1 MNKYLEN
8 TVWNL
13 EFLDYTR
20 KVNLPKSALT
30 QIRDKAAA
38 LEHMKLLQAK
48 LPDAGYHVS
57 GERQAVSVSLL
68 ADRKTVE
75 VLNLLTADQKIDS
88 DYVEPLGKFLKTGWE
103 FEPDVLADCIKRYV
117 QLEGYQS
124 CSCNIRDVQLLYL
137 LLKTGHEKLVDILY
151 AGRCS
156 REARKFILGECCH
169 ADSFKELE
177 NSIEKYYV
185 LESLPKDFDV
195 SNEASHICEFP
206 DILRQPGALSIYAFG
221 KGYCSSVKLQNG
233 RDYRESAEIVG
244 ETVNKL
250 RERYS
255 KENPDSD
262 PDMVLSGYFQ
272 KASYVR
278 FDLKLLKGFLQN
290 ISGFST
296 DEISNAVATNAC
308 FLAVCT
314 GNRYTDL
321 INRIYGSEEGSDDLA
336 AIALMAI
343 KEHKKSF
350 LRLMEE
356 QLGLFLKL
364 PLNSIFYY
372 YRDKFWSLC
381 NVNTLQKTDIET
393 LLKRDKDE
401 KYLYVRNNADLE
413 YLNGTFTFGELA
425 ALTLQPAWIRKIY
438 SSLDSTMKVDEKLR
452 RIRQLFHGGISGN
465 GLSDEACEVV
475 SCALSDESF
484 EQYCKRRQIEHV
496 AKNDMFHLM
505 LKEKEITEIVRLADS
520 AKTGMD
526 VTIILRNLM
535 KPELFALGLEKF
547 KQAFTDLDEDSKW
560 LKEKLEIPE
569 EYAESFMNFCLKGNA
584 SIGHDYY
591 EDQGYNH
598 TQQSENILL
607 LAKAE
612 IYGKLDEVKYQ
623 NFQSE
628 IGFPVTDTLESIWR
642 ENLSIANGKIKIS
655 EYTDFQSSMEIGV
668 KPART
673 CMHYANGMYNECLL
687 ATFDANKKVVYV
699 TENGEIIGRALMRLT
714 KCSDSKNPKEASS
727 LHFTDV
733 EKGDIV
739 SDEKLILFLE
749 RCYKNG
755 FSGKKGDR
763 IFEALYEL
771 AKEKAEKL
779 GIELVLA
786 LDYGCIALKNGYMQK
801 SSYIYVSRSKNGNQ
815 YLDSLGGNCE
825 KGGYYVSGNFFFAS

>member
-1 MNKYLEN
+1 MNNTYLRN

-20 KVNLPKSALT
+20 KVNLPKYALT
-30 QIRDKAAA
+30 QIKDKTAA
-38 LEHMKLLQAK
+38 LENLKLLQAK
-48 LPDAGYHVS
+48 LPNVGYKTS
-57 GERQAVSVSLL
+57 DEMKAVSAALL
-68 ADRKTVE
+68 TDKKTVS
-75 VLNLLTADQKIDS
+75 VLNLLAVDNELNS
-88 DYVEPLGKFLKTGWE
+88 DCIKLFGKFLKTKWK
-103 FEPDVLADCIKRYV
+103 FDPDILADCIKCYV
-117 QLEGYQS
+117 RSNKYS
-124 CSCNIRDVQLLYL
+124 SDSCNVWDIQLLYL
-137 LLKTGHEKLVDILY
+137 LLKTGHERLKNMLY
-151 AGRCS
+151 TGQYS
-156 REARKFILGECCH
+156 QEARNAIRDKCGNPGSLE
-169 ADSFKELE
+169 ELE
-177 NSIEKYYV
+177 NSIKKYYV
-185 LESLPKDFDV
+185 LEQLPEDFDI
-195 SNEASHICEFP
+195 SNETSHICEFP
-206 DILRQPGALSIYAFG
+206 DILNQSGALDIFSFG
-221 KGYCSSVKLQNG
+221 KGYCSNIKLHNGQN
-233 RDYRESAEIVG
+233 YSESAKIVG
-244 ETVNKL
+244 DTVKKL
-250 RERYS
+250 RES
-255 KENPDSD
+255 FENLDSD
-262 PDMVLSGYFQ
+262 LDMILRGYFK
-272 KASYVR
+272 KASYAK
-278 FDLKLLKGFLQN
+278 FDRKLLKGFLQN

-314 GNRYTDL
+314 GNRYTEL
-321 INRIYGSEEGSDDLA
+321 INRICESEDSSDALA
-336 AIALMAI
+336 NIALMAI

-356 QLGLFLKL
+356 HLDLFLKL

-372 YRDKFWSLC
+372 YSDKFWTLC

-393 LLKRDKDE
+393 LLKKNKEE
-401 KYLYVRNNADLE
+401 KYIYTRNNADLE

-425 ALTLQPAWIRKIY
+425 ALSLQPAWIRKIY
-438 SSLDSTMKVDEKLR
+438 SGLDSSMKVDEKLR
-452 RIRQLFHGGISGN
+452 RIRQLFHGDISGN
-465 GLSDEACEVV
+465 GLSDEACGVV
-475 SCALSDESF
+475 SRALSDESF

-496 AKNDMFHLM
+496 SKNDMFHLM
-505 LKEKEITEIVRLADS
+505 LKEKGNAEIVSLADS

-535 KPELFALGLEKF
+535 KPELFDLGLEKF

-560 LKEKLEIPE
+560 LKEKLEISE

-584 SIGHDYY
+584 SIVHDYY
-591 EDQGYNH
+591 KDQGYNH

-612 IYGKLDEVKYQ
+612 IYGRLDEVKYQ

-628 IGFPVTDTLESIWR
+628 IGFPVTDTLESLWR
-642 ENLSIANGKIKIS
+642 ENLSITNGKIKTS
-655 EYTDFQSSMEIGV
+655 EYTDFQSCMEIGV

-673 CMHYANGMYNECLL
+673 CIHYADGMYNECLL

-733 EKGDIV
+733 EKGDTA
-739 SDEKLILFLE
+739 SNEKLILFLE

-779 GIELVLA
+779 GVELVLA
-786 LDYGCIALKNGYMQK
+786 PDYGCIALKNDYMRK

>member
-1 MNKYLEN
+1 MDPEN
-8 TVWNL
+8 
-13 EFLDYTR
+13 
-20 KVNLPKSALT
+20 
-30 QIRDKAAA
+30 
-38 LEHMKLLQAK
+38 LQQF
-48 LPDAGYHVS
+48 GFHYES
-57 GERQAVSVSLL
+57 G
-68 ADRKTVE
+68 RKTQTHPAAV
-75 VLNLLTADQKIDS
+75 
-88 DYVEPLGKFLKTGWE
+88 P
-103 FEPDVLADCIKRYV
+103 
-117 QLEGYQS
+117 
-124 CSCNIRDVQLLYL
+124 
-137 LLKTGHEKLVDILY
+137 
-151 AGRCS
+151 RC
-156 REARKFILGECCH
+156 
-169 ADSFKELE
+169 
-177 NSIEKYYV
+177 
-185 LESLPKDFDV
+185 
-195 SNEASHICEFP
+195 
-206 DILRQPGALSIYAFG
+206 
-221 KGYCSSVKLQNG
+221 
-233 RDYRESAEIVG
+233 
-244 ETVNKL
+244 
-250 RERYS
+250 
-255 KENPDSD
+255 
-262 PDMVLSGYFQ
+262 
-272 KASYVR
+272 
-278 FDLKLLKGFLQN
+278 
-290 ISGFST
+290 
-296 DEISNAVATNAC
+296 
-308 FLAVCT
+308 
-314 GNRYTDL
+314 
-321 INRIYGSEEGSDDLA
+321 
-336 AIALMAI
+336 
-343 KEHKKSF
+343 
-350 LRLMEE
+350 
-356 QLGLFLKL
+356 
-364 PLNSIFYY
+364 
-372 YRDKFWSLC
+372 
-381 NVNTLQKTDIET
+381 
-393 LLKRDKDE
+393 
-401 KYLYVRNNADLE
+401 
-413 YLNGTFTFGELA
+413 
-425 ALTLQPAWIRKIY
+425 
-438 SSLDSTMKVDEKLR
+438 
-452 RIRQLFHGGISGN
+452 ISGN

-560 LKEKLEIPE
+560 LKEKLEISE

-786 LDYGCIALKNGYMQK
+786 LDYGCIALKNGYMRK

>member
-1 MNKYLEN
+1 MNNTYLKN

-20 KVNLPKSALT
+20 KVNLPKPALT
-30 QIRDKAAA
+30 QIGDKTAA
-38 LEHMKLLQAK
+38 LENLKLLQAK
-48 LPDAGYHVS
+48 LPNVGYKTS
-57 GERQAVSVSLL
+57 DEMKEVSVALL
-68 ADRKTVE
+68 TDKKTVS
-75 VLNLLTADQKIDS
+75 VLNLLTVDNELNS
-88 DYVEPLGKFLKTGWE
+88 DYIKPFGKFLKTKWK
-103 FEPDVLADCIKRYV
+103 FDSNILADCLKCYVRSNRYI
-117 QLEGYQS
+117 GD
-124 CSCNIRDVQLLYL
+124 SCNVWDIQLLYL
-137 LLKTGHEKLVDILY
+137 LLKTGHERLKNMLY
-151 AGRCS
+151 TGRYS
-156 REARKFILGECCH
+156 QETRNAIQGECGNP
-169 ADSFKELE
+169 DSLEELE
-177 NSIEKYYV
+177 NSIKKYYV
-185 LESLPKDFDV
+185 LESLPEDFDI
-195 SNEASHICEFP
+195 ASETSRICGFP
-206 DILRQPGALSIYAFG
+206 DILNQPGALDIFSFG
-221 KGYCSSVKLQNG
+221 KGYCSSIELCDNQN
-233 RDYRESAEIVG
+233 YSESAKIVG
-244 ETVNKL
+244 DTVKKL
-250 RERYS
+250 RES
-255 KENPDSD
+255 FENLDSD
-262 PDMVLSGYFQ
+262 LDMMLHGYFA
-272 KASYVR
+272 KASYAR
-278 FDLKLLKGFLQN
+278 FDRKLLKGFLQN
-290 ISGFST
+290 ISEFST
-296 DEISNAVATNAC
+296 DEMLNAVATNAC

-314 GNRYTDL
+314 GNRYTEL
-321 INRIYGSEEGSDDLA
+321 INRIYKSEDGSDDLA
-336 AIALMAI
+336 NIALMAI

-356 QLGLFLKL
+356 QLDLFLKL
-364 PLNSIFYY
+364 PFNSILYY
-372 YRDKFWSLC
+372 CRDIFWSLC

-393 LLKRDKDE
+393 LLKKDKEE
-401 KYLYVRNNADLE
+401 KYIYTRNNADLK

-425 ALTLQPAWIRKIY
+425 VLSLQPAWIRKIY
-438 SSLDSTMKVDEKLR
+438 SGLNSSMKMDEKLR

-465 GLSDEACEVV
+465 DLSDEACEVV

-496 AKNDMFHLM
+496 SKNDMFHLM
-505 LKEKEITEIVRLADS
+505 LKEKENAEIVSLADS

-535 KPELFALGLEKF
+535 KPELFALGLKKF

-584 SIGHDYY
+584 SIVHDYY
-591 EDQGYNH
+591 ENQGYNH

-642 ENLSIANGKIKIS
+642 ENLSIANGKIKTS
-655 EYTDFQSSMEIGV
+655 EYTDFQSSMEIGE

-673 CMHYANGMYNECLL
+673 CMHYADGMYNECLL

-733 EKGDIV
+733 EKGDTA

-786 LDYGCIALKNGYMQK
+786 PDYGCIALKNGYMRK

>member
-30 QIRDKAAA
+30 QIKDKAAA

-206 DILRQPGALSIYAFG
+206 DILRQPGALNIYAFG
-221 KGYCSSVKLQNG
+221 KGCCSSVKLQNG
-233 RDYRESAEIVG
+233 HDYSESAEIVG
-244 ETVNKL
+244 DTVKKL
-250 RERYS
+250 RES
-255 KENPDSD
+255 FENPDSD
-262 PDMVLSGYFQ
+262 LDMILHGYF
-272 KASYVR
+272 KKSSYVK
-278 FDLKLLKGFLQN
+278 FDRKLLKGFLQN

-321 INRIYGSEEGSDDLA
+321 INRIYESEDGSDDLA
-336 AIALMAI
+336 NIALMAI

-356 QLGLFLKL
+356 HLELFLKL
-364 PLNSIFYY
+364 PFSSIFYC
-372 YRDKFWSLC
+372 YRDMFWNLC
-381 NVNTLQKTDIET
+381 NVNTLQKADIET
-393 LLKRDKDE
+393 LLKKDKE
-401 KYLYVRNNADLE
+401 GKYLYTKNTASFE
-413 YLNGTFTFGELA
+413 YLNGTFTFAELTV
-425 ALTLQPAWIRKIY
+425 LSLQPAWIRKIY
-438 SSLDSTMKVDEKLR
+438 THLDSTLKIDEKLR
-452 RIRQLFHGGISGN
+452 RIRQLFHGNITGN
-465 GLSDEACEVV
+465 NFSSEACEAA
-475 SCALSDESF
+475 SRALSDESF
-484 EQYCKRRQIEHV
+484 EQYCNRRRIEHES
-496 AKNDMFHLM
+496 KNDMFHLM
-505 LKEKEITEIVRLADS
+505 VKEKENSEIVRLADS

-526 VTIILRNLM
+526 VTIILRNLL
-535 KPELFALGLEKF
+535 KPELFDLGLEKF
-547 KQAFTDLDEDSKW
+547 KLAFTDLDEDSKW
-560 LKEKLEIPE
+560 LKEQLEIPE
-569 EYAESFMNFCLKGNA
+569 KYAESFMDFCLKGNA
-584 SIGHDYY
+584 SIVHDYY
-591 EDQGYNH
+591 KDQGYNH
-598 TQQSENILL
+598 TQQTENILL

-642 ENLSIANGKIKIS
+642 ENLSIANGKIKTS

-673 CMHYANGMYNECLL
+673 CMHYADGMYNECLL

-733 EKGDIV
+733 EKGYTA

-771 AKEKAEKL
+771 AKEKVEKL

-786 LDYGCIALKNGYMQK
+786 PDYGCIALKNGYMRK